1 MLHGRKHLWRIVGFC
16 IAALSLLS
24 IALQLRASWSQLA
37 GIRIAPAPA
46 LLALVCGSIG
56 LVASAALWRSTLQR
70 LGGRLSLATAMR
82 IWFSSQL
89 VRYVPGNI
97 WHLMG
102 RVYLTQQAGVGKQ
115 VTSMSLVFELL
126 QTITAA
132 LLMAA
137 VSLLFWQ
144 RQSAQGFWTL
154 LLIPLLLCYTLPK
167 LLLQRPLDW
176 ALRRTGLGS
185 FPGISLHRRDLFALL
200 PGYCASWFAYGCG
213 LYLLALSIHPLP
225 LTAIPALVGIFAI
238 AWVVGF
244 LSFITP
250 SGLGVREGV
259 LGYLLSSLMP
269 LPVALLLAL
278 LARVWLTLA
287 ELGCAALVVWRLR

>member
-1 MLHGRKHLWRIVGFC
+1 MLQGRKHLWRIVGFC

-70 LGGRLSLATAMR
+70 LGGRLSLATAIR

-126 QTITAA
+126 QSITAA

-137 VSLLFWQ
+137 VSLLFWP
-144 RQSAQGFWTL
+144 RQSAQGLWT
-154 LLIPLLLCYTLPK
+154 

-176 ALRRTGLGS
+176 ALHRTGLGS

>member
-1 MLHGRKHLWRIVGFC
+1 MLHSRKHLWRIVGIS

-46 LLALVCGSIG
+46 LLALVCGSLS
-56 LVASAALWRSTLQR
+56 LVAFAALWHSTLWR

-102 RVYLTQQAGVGKQ
+102 RVYLTQQAGVGTR
-115 VTSMSLVFELL
+115 VTSMSLVVELM

-137 VSLLFWQ
+137 ASLLFWQ
-144 RQSAQGFWTL
+144 RQSAQSLWTL
-154 LLIPLLLCYTLPK
+154 LLIPLLLCYTLPQ
-167 LLLQRPLDW
+167 LLLQRPLEW
-176 ALRRTGLGS
+176 ALRRTGLG
-185 FPGISLHRRDLFALL
+185 FPDISLHRRDLFALL
-200 PGYCASWFAYGCG
+200 PGYCGSWIAYGCG

-225 LTAIPALVGIFAI
+225 LRAIPALVGIFAI

-278 LARVWLTLA
+278 LARVWLTVA

>member
-1 MLHGRKHLWRIVGFC
+1 MLHSRWHLWRIVGLC

-46 LLALVCGSIG
+46 FLALVCGSLS
-56 LVASAALWRSTLQR
+56 LVAFAALWRSTLQR
-70 LGGRLSLATAMR
+70 LGGRLSLATAIR

-102 RVYLTQQAGVGKQ
+102 RVYLSQQAGVGKE

-144 RQSAQGFWTL
+144 RQSAQGLWTL
-154 LLIPLLLCYTLPK
+154 LLIPLLLCYTLPQ

-176 ALRRTGLGS
+176 ALRRTGLE
-185 FPGISLHRRDLFALL
+185 FPSISLHRRDLFALL
-200 PGYCASWFAYGCG
+200 PGYCASWCTYGCG

-225 LTAIPALVGIFAI
+225 PSAIPALVGIFAI